1 MLSTNYKDAI
11 ALIDCNNF
19 YVACER
25 TFDPSLQNKPVAVLS
40 NNDGCIVA
48 RSNEVKDLGIPMGIP
63 VFQARDDLLYNN
75 VQLFSSNYALYGD
88 MSHRVASVL
97 RQFTPRIE
105 TYSIDESFLTFPNC
119 STNTAYGQAILERVK
134 QWTGIPVSV
143 GIANTKSLA
152 KIANKIAKRGRMG
165 VLDLNHHPRKDTI
178 LDGVPVSD
186 VWGIGKRY
194 AEKLR
199 SIGIETAYQLSRADD
214 KWIKKHLTIT
224 GLRIVWELRGIPCMP
239 LEYTPPARKAIGRSR
254 SFGRTVKDPKQLK
267 QALAMHVVSASQVLR
282 KQGSVAGCMGVS
294 IETNPFVE
302 PYHGKTIT
310 VKFETPTAST
320 PNMIRAAHKALAR
333 MFKTGEQYTRAGVML
348 TDLCSKDAIQ
358 TSLFWDPN
366 TERNKAVLDIV
377 DELMSRYGRKKIRWA
392 SEGVKRAWAMRR
404 SHLSPR
410 FTTHWQEIPVAKASH

>member
-19 YVACER
+19 YVECER
-25 TFDPSLQNKPVAVLS
+25 TFDPSLKNKPVVVLS

-48 RSNEVKDLGIPMGIP
+48 RSNEVKALGIPMGIP
-63 VFQARDDLLYNN
+63 VFQARDDLLYNQ
-75 VQLFSSNYALYGD
+75 VQLFSSNYALYSD
-88 MSHRVASVL
+88 MSHRVMSAL
-97 RQFTPRIE
+97 RQFTPKTE
-105 TYSIDESFLTFPNC
+105 NYSIDESFVTFPNC
-119 STNTAYGQAILERVK
+119 PTNTDYGHTILNTI
-134 QWTGIPVSV
+134 QQSIGIPVSI
-143 GIANTKSLA
+143 GIGNTKSLA
-152 KIANKIAKRGRMG
+152 KIANKVAKKEQMG
-165 VLDLNHHPRKDTI
+165 VLDLNHHPKRDQM
-178 LDGVPVSD
+178 LDGVPVQD

-214 KWIKKHLTIT
+214 TWIRKHLTIT

-239 LEYTPPARKAIGRSR
+239 LEYTPPAKKAIGRSR

-267 QALAMHVVSASQVLR
+267 QALAMHVVSASQALR
-282 KQGSVAGCMGVS
+282 KQDSVAGCMTVS

-320 PNMIRAAHKALAR
+320 PNMIRATHEAFAR
-333 MFKTGEQYTRAGVML
+333 IFKENEHYTRAGIML
-348 TDLCSKDAIQ
+348 TDLCSKNAIQ
-358 TSLFWDPN
+358 TSLFETPN
-366 TERNKAVLDIV
+366 TEHDASVLDVV
-377 DELMSRYGRKKIRWA
+377 DALMAKYGRKKIKWA
-392 SEGVKRAWAMRR
+392 SEGLKQTWAMRR

-410 FTTHWQEIPVAKASH
+410 YTTHWQEIPVAHA